1 MSNRAA
7 WLAVSFLL
15 VGCVPTRFPAHPDA
29 PPIRMPPVASSPRAP
44 ATAPASPAT
53 APVPRAG
60 NPPFYEVFGERYF
73 VMPNSDGYQENG
85 VASWYGA
92 PFHGRRTSS
101 GAIYDMYELTA
112 AHKTLPLP
120 SLVRVT
126 NLDNGRSVVVT
137 VNDRGPF
144 VKDRLIDLSY
154 AAAQQLGIVQSGTGS
169 VRVEALGGRS
179 GAQPVVREAVGAA
192 SAPGATASAS
202 ALETGGVAPPL
213 VQVQRLFMQVGAFS
227 DQANAARLKTSL
239 ESNGVNKVVIRYDD
253 GVSPALYRVRVGP
266 IEGSVEYD
274 ALASRV
280 ASLSIADPQL
290 ITESPAPRGSPLHP

>member
-1 MSNRAA
+1 M
-7 WLAVSFLL
+7 
-15 VGCVPTRFPAHPDA
+15 
-29 PPIRMPPVASSPRAP
+29 ASSPRPPVA
-44 ATAPASPAT
+44 APASPAP

-73 VMPNSDGYQENG
+73 VMPNSAGYQENG

-126 NLDNGRSVVVT
+126 NLDTGRSVVVT

-144 VKDRLIDLSY
+144 AKNRLIDLSY

-169 VRVEALGGRS
+169 VKVEALGGRS

-192 SAPGATASAS
+192 RAPGGTASARAS
-202 ALETGGVAPPL
+202 TTGDMAPPL
-213 VQVQRLFMQVGAFS
+213 VPVQRLFMQVGAFS
-227 DQANAARLKTSL
+227 DEANAARLKTSL

-253 GVSPALYRVRVGP
+253 AVSPALYRVRVGP

-280 ASLSIADPQL
+280 ASLSIANPQL
-290 ITESPAPRGSPLHP
+290 VTESPAPRGSPLHP